1 MNSSKTLPYS
11 NISPSNLEES
21 ADIEDGETQ
30 TFDESFLTGTP
41 SQDVCDVS
49 YNNSDTFSKLINFF
63 SLTFKKEEDEEG
75 YANLDMLLKVK
86 VNYCR

>member
-41 SQDVCDVS
+41 SQDVNDVS